1 MQMVIT
7 LWTRC
12 RVNLGL
18 FSLGCADS
26 VHLLR
31 LRSRKAGGT
40 EMHTG
45 VLSTGKSL
53 QLVSC
58 GPESRLGAALL

>member
-1 MQMVIT
+1 MQMAIT

-12 RVNLGL
+12 RVNLGW
-18 FSLGCADS
+18 FSLGCVDS
-26 VHLLR
+26 VNLLG
-31 LRSRKAGGT
+31 LLSRKAGGT
-40 EMHTG
+40 EVHTG

-58 GPESRLGAALL
+58 GPESLLGAALF